1 MNDVIVDSSEP
12 ITLVGGGQATVE
24 ALQEA
29 LTLAPVCVAA
39 DGGLRLALSAG
50 VEVAALIGDFD
61 SVTDAELDQVPQARR
76 HQIHEQM
83 STDFEKALLRV
94 QAPAIVGV
102 GFLGGRIDHQLA
114 AFHALM
120 VFAHRPCLLLG
131 ETEIVFLAPP
141 DFYID
146 TQPGDVVSL
155 VPLDKVRGISEG
167 LEWPIEGLKF
177 RQGQKIGTSNR
188 ATGPVRLQMEAPN
201 MLTILPRRLMRSVV
215 SRLSEPKSA
224 RWPAPPG

>member
-1 MNDVIVDSSEP
+1 MNDVIVDSPEP
-12 ITLVGGGQATVE
+12 ITLVGGGQATVQALHE
-24 ALQEA
+24 ALM
-29 LTLAPVCVAA
+29 LAPVCVAA
-39 DGGLRLALSAG
+39 DGGLKLALSAG
-50 VEVAALIGDFD
+50 VDVAALIGDFD
-61 SVTDAELDQVPQARR
+61 SVTDAELDQVPAARR
-76 HQIHEQM
+76 HQINEQM

-94 QAPAIVGV
+94 QAPVIVGV

-120 VFAHRPCLLLG
+120 VFAHLPCVLLG

-141 DFYID
+141 DLNID
-146 TQPGDVVSL
+146 TRPGDVVSL
-155 VPLDKVRGISEG
+155 FPMGKARGTSEG

-188 ATGPVRLQMEAPN
+188 ATGPVRLQMAAPN

-215 SRLSEPKSA
+215 SRLSEPRCA
-224 RWPAPPG
+224 RWPAHPE